1 MSHFVYLLT
10 DKTNSKYYI
19 GYTNNLIRRTYEH
32 RNHLKKGSFS
42 DKYNI
47 GKLVYY
53 EVLEDYENARER
65 EIQMK
70 KYGRAKKEALVNSM
84 NPEWKDLYYDIIK

>member
-10 DKTNSKYYI
+10 DKTNSRYYI

-42 DKYNI
+42 DKYSL

-53 EVLEDYENARER
+53 EVFEDYENARER
-65 EIQMK
+65 EIQFK
-70 KYGRAKKEALVNSM
+70 NIEG
-84 NPEWKDLYYDIIK
+84 IKRKLLLIL

>member
-10 DKTNSKYYI
+10 DKTNSRYYI
-19 GYTNNLIRRTYEH
+19 GYTKNLIRRTYEY

-42 DKYNI
+42 DKYSL

-53 EVLEDYENARER
+53 EVFEDYENARER
-65 EIQMK
+65 EIQFK
-70 KYGRAKKEALVNSM
+70 NIEG
-84 NPEWKDLYYDIIK
+84 IKRKLLLIL